1 MRGAA
6 PAMVAAWIALAAA
19 DARAAVPLEVHAA
32 RGLGGL
38 VPADGLEVIA
48 VDVTSGGDAPA
59 VIAIELDGEPAAD
72 GVALA
77 ARGRARVT
85 VARRVPAGI
94 ATLPAAT
101 VRARAA
107 GDAAWTATELPPV
120 AVAARPIVVVTDAA
134 AAVVPPL
141 DGWRRARGAGAMVAI
156 TPDAAL
162 RWPALTAVGAV
173 VIDRPAAALPAALAR
188 ELTRHLASG
197 GTVCRADATAAE
209 PRCVRAAAIAVPRT
223 RQPGDVGPPVRTR
236 GRLALAL
243 AVAMMIAGA
252 LRRRAPR
259 AAVLGG
265 VAALALTAIAVI
277 AIPADAVIA
286 RGVRA
291 PAGGGEDW
299 VVAELGASE
308 LAALPRRLDGAVWLE
323 PSGAVDGVIRLDDP
337 TVDWPG
343 SWRVR
348 GFVAVDAAGWAG
360 ALRRIARPAPELP

>member
-1 MRGAA
+1 
-6 PAMVAAWIALAAA
+6 MVAAVLALAAA
-19 DARAAVPLEVHAA
+19 EARGAVPIEVHAT

-38 VPADGLEVIA
+38 VPAEGLEVIA
-48 VDVTSGGDAPA
+48 VDVVSAGDAPA
-59 VIAIELDGEPAAD
+59 VIAIELDGAPAVD

-77 ARGRARVT
+77 ARGRARVMLG
-85 VARRVPAGI
+85 RRVPAGV
-94 ATLPAAT
+94 ATLAAAT
-101 VRARAA
+101 VRARAI
-107 GDAAWTATELPPV
+107 GDAAWAATELAPV
-120 AVAARPIVVVTDAA
+120 MVAARPIVVVTDAA
-134 AAVVPPL
+134 ATVVPPL
-141 DGWRRARGAGAMVAI
+141 DGWRRARGAGAMVALS
-156 TPDAAL
+156 PDAAL

-223 RQPGDVGPPVRTR
+223 RQPGDVGPPLRAR
-236 GRLALAL
+236 GRIAIGLAAAL
-243 AVAMMIAGA
+243 LLAGA

-259 AAVLGG
+259 TAVLGG
-265 VAALALTAIAVI
+265 GAALALAAIAVV

-291 PAGGGEDW
+291 SAGGGEDW

-337 TVDWPG
+337 TVAGPG

-348 GFVAVDAAGWAG
+348 GFVPVDAQGWAG
-360 ALRRIARPAPELP
+360 PLRRIARPAPELP